1 MNSFINNI
9 LEKAKVTPIDDD
21 PVLQRLCEEVIFWQ
35 EYTCRNQNRTIP
47 ADTRTQNALN
57 YALQR
62 LKSYLY
68 LDDQKTINLRSLSH
82 VKLPN
87 DTQHKYLIIFDRHL
101 KPDG

>member
-1 MNSFINNI
+1 MNTF
-9 LEKAKVTPIDDD
+9 IDDILKRANVATMDED
-21 PVLQRLCEEVIFWQ
+21 PVLRSLCEEVIFWQ
-35 EYTCRNQNRTIP
+35 EYIRRNQNRTIP
-47 ADTRTQNALN
+47 ADARTQNALN

-68 LDDQKTINLRSLSH
+68 LDDQKTINLRNLSH